1 MTPGRSLTSVA
12 GPTHP
17 AAPRK
22 PHKAPAPLAALAG
35 AVSSIHI
42 PVPKIPAK
50 VLAAVVSCV
59 VVVGIVAAVVVNS
72 ALFTPSTIIINGS
85 EHVPQATVE
94 QLIDIPAG
102 TTLLNVNE
110 DAIAASLT
118 SNPWIAGVTV
128 ERSFP
133 DTLTITPKER
143 EVAAIA
149 YIGASDI
156 AWAIGSDNT
165 WISPMSLAVTVDAS
179 GAIVSDGTSATGSA
193 TLPEDPV
200 ATDGATDT
208 GDTDA
213 GDADSGDAT
222 SGTDGSA
229 TGDGAQAG
237 DANAQAD
244 GTAATGGD
252 TTEPAADGTQ
262 QLSGLDAALALA
274 RRDGAVLFIDV
285 AADVDA
291 ASGREVTS
299 DVILAGLEYA
309 RGFSPSFI
317 EQIKDISLSSLEAI
331 SANLTSGVEV
341 LLGEPED
348 ISLKETV
355 ITRLL
360 GQEQGVTYINV
371 RTPDNYT
378 FRSAE

>member
-1 MTPGRSLTSVA
+1 
-12 GPTHP
+12 
-17 AAPRK
+17 
-22 PHKAPAPLAALAG
+22 
-35 AVSSIHI
+35 
-42 PVPKIPAK
+42 
-50 VLAAVVSCV
+50 
-59 VVVGIVAAVVVNS
+59 
-72 ALFTPSTIIINGS
+72 
-85 EHVPQATVE
+85 
-94 QLIDIPAG
+94 
-102 TTLLNVNE
+102 
-110 DAIAASLT
+110 
-118 SNPWIAGVTV
+118 
-128 ERSFP
+128 
-133 DTLTITPKER
+133 
-143 EVAAIA
+143 
-149 YIGASDI
+149 
-156 AWAIGSDNT
+156 
-165 WISPMSLAVTVDAS
+165 MSLAVTVDAS

-193 TLPEDPV
+193 TLPEDPA

-213 GDADSGDAT
+213 GDAASGDAT

-229 TGDGAQAG
+229 AGDGAQAG

-262 QLSGLDAALALA
+262 QLSGLDAALALT